1 VPAVNEALV
10 VVDVL
15 NDFRHEDGERL
26 LASFR
31 ARRRGLEHALASAR
45 DSSTP
50 VVFVNDQF
58 GRWDSDGPGLV
69 RRALAGKGADVIGAI
84 APRADERLL
93 LKARYSAFDHTGL
106 DLLLRELG
114 AERLLLAGGS
124 TEACVLQTGID
135 ARECGYQVTIL
146 ANACATIEPE
156 LEAIA
161 LRYAEEVAGI
171 VVTRG

>member
-1 VPAVNEALV
+1 MNEALV
-10 VVDVL
+10 VVDAL

-31 ARRRGLEHALASAR
+31 ARLPGLRLAIADAR
-45 DSSTP
+45 ESSTP

-69 RRALAGKGADVIGAI
+69 RCALAGRGSDVIGAI
-84 APRADERLL
+84 APRPGDRLL

-106 DLLLRELG
+106 DLLLGELG
-114 AERLLLAGGS
+114 TERLLLAGGS

-146 ANACATIEPE
+146 ADACATIDSE

-171 VVTRG
+171 VVARGDG